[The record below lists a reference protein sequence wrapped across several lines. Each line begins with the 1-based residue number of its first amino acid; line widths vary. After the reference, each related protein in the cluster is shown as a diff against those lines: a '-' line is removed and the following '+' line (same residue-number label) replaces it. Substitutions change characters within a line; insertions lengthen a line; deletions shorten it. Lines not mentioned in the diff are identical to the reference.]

1 VQHRPAAPA
10 WPQVKFLANGHRLNT
25 ISNELISMNQIFD
38 EPILMNQILDEPIL
52 MNRIFDDH

>member
-10 WPQVKFLANGHRLNT
+10 WPQIKFLANGHRLNT

-38 EPILMNQILDEPIL
+38 EPISMNQILDEPIL
-52 MNRIFDDH
+52 MNRI